1 MANLPKKVIERLTK
15 TISKFQ
21 RVLQVAKD
29 RDVNEANT
37 VIIVGDILS
46 DVFGFDKYTEIT
58 SEFAIRGTYC
68 DLAIKIDGKIQYLL
82 EVKAIGLDL
91 KESHLRQA
99 VDYGANQGVQWVV
112 LTNGIAWEI
121 YRIRFNKP
129 IDHDLVCS
137 FNLIEINP
145 RKTDDQEKLY
155 LLCKEGLS
163 KSIREDFH
171 ERVLSVNRFVIAAII
186 QTEDIINVIKRELK
200 KLSSGLKVEN
210 TEIEKIIQNEVL
222 KREVLEGEAAARAK
236 QRVKRATS
244 KSSKKAAVE
253 KIDTPIVQ
261 HVSDTPFSGQSSEE
275 IKKEI

>member
-253 KIDTPIVQ
+253 KIDASMAQQAPDASS
-261 HVSDTPFSGQSSEE
+261 SDQLLHEV
-275 IKKEI
+275 KQ